1 MEEGL
6 VSVVTPCYNTAHL
19 LPRLLDSLLLQ
30 DYPKVEFFLVDDGS
44 KDDIATVA
52 DRYVPLFQK
61 KGYAFHFIRQFNQGQ
76 SAALNHAIKLVN
88 GEYLT
93 WPDSDDWYRTLNA
106 LSAFVN
112 KFEELPDSYG
122 MVRCL
127 PVYVD
132 ENTSKERTL
141 LLTDKLK
148 KEYVFENCC
157 FSENFVWGAG
167 NYMIRVSAFDRVN
180 PTREIYVEKNAGQNW
195 QMLLPLTYSY
205 KCFTLGES
213 YFNVLKR
220 ASSHSRGQYKTFD
233 QLMQRISSYE
243 NTVLYTIEN
252 MCMMPDDIKLSYQK
266 RVKLGYVKIR
276 LRICIY
282 KYKYKES
289 REYKRLLDAAGI
301 RLDKIT
307 LMLYRSMIIPGLWP
321 LLHILYRMYSR
332 LSQIHL

>member
-1 MEEGL
+1 MEKGL
-6 VSVVTPCYNTAHL
+6 VSVITPCYNTAHL
-19 LPRLLDSLLLQ
+19 LPRLLDSLLMQ

-61 KGYAFHFIRQFNQGQ
+61 KGYAFHFIRQSNQGQ

-220 ASSHSRGQYKTFD
+220 ASSHSRGQYKNFE
-233 QLMQRISSYE
+233 QQMQKISSYE
-243 NTVLYTIEN
+243 NTVLHTIESI
-252 MCMMPDDIKLSYQK
+252 MTMPTDIKYMYQE
-266 RVKLGYVKIR
+266 RVKSKYAEER
-276 LRICIY
+276 LKICINMG
-282 KYKYKES
+282 KYKQS
-289 REYKRLLDAAGI
+289 RQYKRQLDIASV
-301 RLDKIT
+301 RLDRIT
-307 LMLYRSMIIPGLWP
+307 LMLYKSMLIPGLRP
-321 LLHILYRMYSR
+321 VLYILYRIYSR
-332 LSQIHL
+332 LS